1 MLGTV
6 EPGSSLVSP
15 ACLLSSE
22 HLALASTFVPM
33 QADFFFFLV
42 LFFLVL
48 TRARSLSCYSGSMNI
63 LLLMEKLIRPSHL
76 VVCLT
81 AVSVKGSDHVS
92 LLSMQLPPLFL
103 FFFSEYNRVTKC
115 LEWRFT
121 AFIDLDFKPLVCFE
135 ECINQRDWH
144 QRAFHWVQKTREP
157 LKIARLCCN
166 ELL

>member
-33 QADFFFFLV
+33 QADFILFFLV
-42 LFFLVL
+42 LFLLVL

-103 FFFSEYNRVTKC
+103 FFLNIIELPSVWNDVLLLLLTWTSNLWC
-115 LEWRFT
+115 
-121 AFIDLDFKPLVCFE
+121 V
-135 ECINQRDWH
+135 
-144 QRAFHWVQKTREP
+144 
-157 LKIARLCCN
+157 LKSA
-166 ELL
+166 